1 MFVTG
6 APKGGRGRL
15 MFFALFEISGL
26 PFEYFPVFSLV
37 LLTNP
42 VALYVL
48 SFVVVASC
56 QFSRL
61 LSSEILMY
69 CSLRDGLFSMA
80 LAKQRGDDSW

>member
-6 APKGGRGRL
+6 AQKGGRGRL

-61 LSSEILMY
+61 LSSETD
-69 CSLRDGLFSMA
+69 SHVLFVKRCA
-80 LAKQRGDDSW
+80 F